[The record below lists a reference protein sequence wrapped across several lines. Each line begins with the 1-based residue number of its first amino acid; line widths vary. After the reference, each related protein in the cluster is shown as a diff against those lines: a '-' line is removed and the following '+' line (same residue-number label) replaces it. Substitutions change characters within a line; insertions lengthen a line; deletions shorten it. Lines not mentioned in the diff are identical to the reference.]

1 VVIVDS
7 SVWVDFYRGR
17 LTAEVDVLQKMM
29 WRGGEIIV
37 GDLILTEVLQ
47 GASSETEF
55 AKIRR
60 ELGTFDQLSIADSE
74 CAVHAAQNFT
84 LLRAKGITIRK
95 TIDTLIATRCIL
107 NNLPLLHCDRDFDPF
122 VEHLGLIPALHT

>member
-1 VVIVDS
+1 VVVVDS

-17 LTAEVDVLQKMM
+17 LTTEVGLLQKMI

-47 GASSETEF
+47 GAGSETEF

-60 ELGTFDQLSIADSE
+60 ELGTFDQLSIVDSE
-74 CAVHAAQNFT
+74 CAVHAAQNFR

-95 TIDTLIATRCIL
+95 TMDTLIATRCIL

-122 VEHLGLIPALHT
+122 VEYLGLIPALHT